1 MENSET
7 TIAAEPAENST
18 APADAAPAPEAV
30 PAEPATDPP
39 LQPKPKGRPQGAKDR
54 QPRTRRPTVRVEPLP
69 EREPPREHA
78 RERQP
83 APAHSRA
90 PTPEPARIPERQQAA
105 LAAHEE
111 PPSPRTLYRETSQ
124 RLVHLRGI
132 LNENRQSEAAN
143 RYTSRLSTWAA

>member
-7 TIAAEPAENST
+7 TIAAEPAEQSI
-18 APADAAPAPEAV
+18 APADAAPETHPEAQSTTPAPETAS
-30 PAEPATDPP
+30 
-39 LQPKPKGRPQGAKDR
+39 KSKGRPQGSKDR

-83 APAHSRA
+83 APAPARA
-90 PTPEPARIPERQQAA
+90 PTPEPAHVPERQQAA

-124 RLVHLRGI
+124 RLVHLRGL
-132 LNENRQSEAAN
+132 LNENRRSDAAN

>member
-7 TIAAEPAENST
+7 PIAAEPAEQSI

-54 QPRTRRPTVRVEPLP
+54 QPRTRRRVEPLP

-83 APAHSRA
+83 APAPARA
-90 PTPEPARIPERQQAA
+90 PTPEPAHVPERQQAA
-105 LAAHEE
+105 LVAHEE

-124 RLVHLRGI
+124 RLVHLRGL
-132 LNENRQSEAAN
+132 LNENRRSEAAN

>member
-7 TIAAEPAENST
+7 TIAAEPAEQST

-30 PAEPATDPP
+30 PVEPATDPP

-83 APAHSRA
+83 APAPARA
-90 PTPEPARIPERQQAA
+90 PTPEPAHVP
-105 LAAHEE
+105 AHEE

-124 RLVHLRGI
+124 RLVHLRGL
-132 LNENRQSEAAN
+132 LNENRRSEAVN